1 MKRNYN
7 LDKFRGFT
15 IISMVLFHLIYNI
28 NFYWEVPWYNGTLFN
43 KIWQLSIACSFFLI
57 SGITSNFLTSSKN
70 IKRGISTSLIGFGI
84 SLATY
89 LFAPEQMILWG
100 VLNGLGGSMILTG
113 LLQKYKKLD
122 IKWFFIF
129 LLAFIISYKIPRETL
144 YNADFFKSLYDSNLF
159 IIGFPSDEFRSSDYF
174 PLIPWIFIYLAGFI
188 LGRYLVKK
196 DFFAFYGK
204 DNVLAKIGR
213 YAMPIY
219 LAHQVILYPLVTML
233 YKFISY

>member
-1 MKRNYN
+1 
-7 LDKFRGFT
+7 
-15 IISMVLFHLIYNI
+15 
-28 NFYWEVPWYNGTLFN
+28 
-43 KIWQLSIACSFFLI
+43 
-57 SGITSNFLTSSKN
+57 
-70 IKRGISTSLIGFGI
+70 
-84 SLATY
+84 
-89 LFAPEQMILWG
+89 MILWG

-233 YKFISY
+233 YKFIS